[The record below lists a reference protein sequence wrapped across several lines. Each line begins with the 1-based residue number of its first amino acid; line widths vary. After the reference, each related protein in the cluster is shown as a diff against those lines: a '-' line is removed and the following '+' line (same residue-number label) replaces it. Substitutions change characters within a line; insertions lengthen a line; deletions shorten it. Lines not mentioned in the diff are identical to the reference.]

1 MPDSAKLKNSPRRA
15 LTLVEILITVAVLA
29 MITFALYTIVTGMLR
44 TVNVGDWQSRNQIK
58 MRVSMKKLHMDLFA
72 ATYPSMITLQKT
84 IVEKD
89 SKWSLSYRDGKT
101 DLTNASE
108 LMLIQFFISTPGRDT
123 PEEKCPRKIVKVTL
137 KSQKNGKAAS
147 LILQKE
153 LVEGPKSEDLEDSK
167 TLVLADNVRYFD
179 AKLLG
184 SEQAKDISETTLDKI
199 TGVLKI
205 EIHSGHPT
213 YENTF
218 VTEVVEI
225 PLHVQ
230 ANKM

>member
-1 MPDSAKLKNSPRRA
+1 MIENTKYNGLPRRA
-15 LTLVEILITVAVLA
+15 ITLVEILITVAIIA
-29 MITFALYTIVTGMLR
+29 MIISALYMIVTGMLH

-58 MRVSMKKLHMDLFA
+58 MRISMKKLHMDLFA
-72 ATYPSMITLQKT
+72 ATYPSMITLEKT
-84 IVEKD
+84 EIFKD
-89 SKWSLSYRDGKT
+89 SKWSLSYKDGKT
-101 DLTNASE
+101 DFTTTGDTKLLE
-108 LMLIQFFISTPGRDT
+108 FFISTPGRDT
-123 PEEKCPRKIVKVTL
+123 PEEKCDKKIVKVTL
-137 KSQKNGKAAS
+137 KSKRNGKDTS

-153 LVEGPKSEDLEDSK
+153 LVEGPKSEIIEDSK
-167 TLVLADNVRYFD
+167 TLVLAYNVRYFD
-179 AKLLG
+179 VKLLG
-184 SEQAKDISETTLDKI
+184 GEQAKALSEITLDQI

-205 EIHSGHPT
+205 EIHSVHPT